1 MTELFTDDENGP
13 SQLIAE
19 TQDVFGRVAV
29 PGTQEG
35 DKMDRR
41 VLTVREAAVAEL
53 VAKGMTNAE
62 IAAVLN
68 VSLATAKR
76 HLNNIM
82 IKWNCANRTQVAV
95 EAIRRAS
102 RLSPDNPRLSDADR
116 LKLVRSDQPD
126 VAGDVGA

>member
-1 MTELFTDDENGP
+1 
-13 SQLIAE
+13 
-19 TQDVFGRVAV
+19 
-29 PGTQEG
+29 
-35 DKMDRR
+35 MDRR

-102 RLSPDNPRLSDADR
+102 RLSPEKARLSDADR
-116 LKLVRSDQPD
+116 LKLVRPDQPD